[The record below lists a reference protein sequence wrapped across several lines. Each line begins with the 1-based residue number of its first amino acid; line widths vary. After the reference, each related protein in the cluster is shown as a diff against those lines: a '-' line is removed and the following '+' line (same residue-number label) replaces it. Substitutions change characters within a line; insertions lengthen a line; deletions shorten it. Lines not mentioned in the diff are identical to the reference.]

1 MFKLDYIQRY
11 AGVMVLSSLF
21 LITPAHSL
29 AEIENSE
36 VVKNI
41 EKTNKQS
48 SEWEYVFEDRPD
60 PFLPFIQP
68 TVATTN
74 IAEVEEE
81 VILTG
86 MQLFEPGQLKLV
98 AIMFSP
104 DKKLAMVEDVTGKG
118 YIINE
123 GTLIG
128 RYGVISQISMNQ
140 VNITETRRVAGK
152 DVVTPVVMRLDKEGD
167 Q

>member
-11 AGVMVLSSLF
+11 AGLMVLSSLF

-98 AIMFSP
+98 AIMFS
-104 DKKLAMVEDVTGKG
+104 
-118 YIINE
+118 
-123 GTLIG
+123 
-128 RYGVISQISMNQ
+128 SF
-140 VNITETRRVAGK
+140 
-152 DVVTPVVMRLDKEGD
+152 RLDNFTCPF
-167 Q
+167 